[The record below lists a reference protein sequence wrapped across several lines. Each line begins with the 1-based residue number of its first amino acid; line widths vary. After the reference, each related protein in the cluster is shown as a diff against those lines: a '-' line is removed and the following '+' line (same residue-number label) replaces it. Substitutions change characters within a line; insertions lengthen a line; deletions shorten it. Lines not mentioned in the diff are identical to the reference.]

1 MKLTVM
7 LPVDKATA
15 IEVIK
20 QQDKETAVP
29 LLSLIL
35 GNWMLCE
42 KPVFDKL
49 EILDLAQDAGK
60 DIFVEAAVILNVN
73 TDEEDDYDFSTL
85 DLAKLLTS
93 VIYNAGN
100 LIGLYVENKKDA
112 VTKAVETKLTKSINA
127 TRSLA
132 NTLFFN

>member
-60 DIFVEAAVILNVN
+60 DIFVEALLDRLCNCGN
-73 TDEEDDYDFSTL
+73 YNDYDKFF
-85 DLAKLLTS
+85 DLASAMDEKVCSEVLLKIVQES
-93 VIYNAGN
+93 NPQRMAKFVAKCRREYEQAAELMN
-100 LIGLYVENKKDA
+100 
-112 VTKAVETKLTKSINA
+112 
-127 TRSLA
+127 
-132 NTLFFN
+132 

>member
-1 MKLTVM
+1 MDKNIATLSELIEHSAEVTKLLISNGIDMENGDIASAQKNIKDATNLLSVM
-7 LPVDKATA
+7 L
-15 IEVIK
+15 
-20 QQDKETAVP
+20 
-29 LLSLIL
+29 
-35 GNWMLCE
+35 
-42 KPVFDKL
+42 
-49 EILDLAQDAGK
+49 K
-60 DIFVEAAVILNVN
+60 DIFVEAAAILNVN

-85 DLAKLLTS
+85 DLAKLLTG

>member
-60 DIFVEAAVILNVN
+60 DIFVEALLDRLCNCGN
-73 TDEEDDYDFSTL
+73 YNHYDKFF
-85 DLAKLLTS
+85 DLASAMDEKVCSEVLLKIVQES
-93 VIYNAGN
+93 NPQRMAQFVAKCQREYEQAAELMN
-100 LIGLYVENKKDA
+100 
-112 VTKAVETKLTKSINA
+112 
-127 TRSLA
+127 
-132 NTLFFN
+132 

>member
-1 MKLTVM
+1 MDKNIATLSELIEHSAEVTKLLISNGIDMENGDIASAQKNIKDATNLLSVM
-7 LPVDKATA
+7 L
-15 IEVIK
+15 
-20 QQDKETAVP
+20 
-29 LLSLIL
+29 
-35 GNWMLCE
+35 
-42 KPVFDKL
+42 
-49 EILDLAQDAGK
+49 K
-60 DIFVEAAVILNVN
+60 DIFVEAAAILNVN

-85 DLAKLLTS
+85 DIAKLLTS

>member
-1 MKLTVM
+1 MDKNIATLSELIEHSAEVTKLLISNGIDMENGDIASAQKNIKDATNLLSVM
-7 LPVDKATA
+7 L
-15 IEVIK
+15 
-20 QQDKETAVP
+20 
-29 LLSLIL
+29 
-35 GNWMLCE
+35 
-42 KPVFDKL
+42 
-49 EILDLAQDAGK
+49 K
-60 DIFVEAAVILNVN
+60 DIFVEVAAILNVN

-93 VIYNAGN
+93 VIYTAVN

>member
-1 MKLTVM
+1 MDKNIATLSELIEHSAEVTKLLISNGIDMENGDIASAQKNIKDATNLLSVM
-7 LPVDKATA
+7 L
-15 IEVIK
+15 
-20 QQDKETAVP
+20 
-29 LLSLIL
+29 
-35 GNWMLCE
+35 
-42 KPVFDKL
+42 
-49 EILDLAQDAGK
+49 K
-60 DIFVEAAVILNVN
+60 DIFVEVAAILNVN

-100 LIGLYVENKKDA
+100 LIGLYIENKKDA
-112 VTKAVETKLTKSINA
+112 VTKTVETKLTKSINA

>member
-1 MKLTVM
+1 MDKNIATLSELIEHSAEVTKLLISNGIDMENGDIASAQKNIKDATNLLSVM
-7 LPVDKATA
+7 L
-15 IEVIK
+15 
-20 QQDKETAVP
+20 
-29 LLSLIL
+29 
-35 GNWMLCE
+35 
-42 KPVFDKL
+42 
-49 EILDLAQDAGK
+49 K
-60 DIFVEAAVILNVN
+60 DIFVEAAAILNVN

-100 LIGLYVENKKDA
+100 LISLYVENKKDA